1 MKQIS
6 IKITIWFL
14 LLALMSLCSLGL
26 AQDNAWPEFMNR
38 QVSLSVDNSLIK
50 DVIRLLAKQNNF
62 NISITGEELGKVSF
76 ILTEVPLSEA
86 LNAIL
91 TPNDLTWYIRNNI
104 VVVKRAGDLT
114 LDEIKTVVMNLKYIS
129 ANEAKLSVSHLLSE
143 GGKVEILIEKESSE
157 DVDVIPSRIMLS
169 DRIAVV
175 DEMLNILEKVDIPT
189 PQINISVK
197 LVETSLKNDKK
208 YGVDWPES
216 YSASLGGLI
225 DEETGLTSLGTYPID
240 GGDWVWG
247 KINVNQVQAVLD
259 WMVTNGNAKIL
270 SDPNI
275 TTISNKTSE
284 IGVTQTIPIETIN
297 RFTEG
302 AVIQDIVSFQDLEIG
317 ITLKVTARINE
328 DDVITLKVNPII
340 EEIIGYTG
348 PTDNQRPITSNRTM
362 TTEVRVKSG
371 ETLVMGGL
379 LKESKFETIK
389 KVPIIGSIPLL
400 GRLFQHRTVSTN
412 KTDLTIF
419 ITPHIIDEYADTEE

>member
-6 IKITIWFL
+6 IKRIIGIAL
-14 LLALMSLCSLGL
+14 LLLMSIGSSSLADQGS
-26 AQDNAWPEFMNR
+26 WPDFLDR
-38 QVSLSVDNSLIK
+38 KISLSVDDSPIR
-50 DVIRLLAKQNNF
+50 DVIRLLAKQNKF
-62 NISITGEELGKVSF
+62 NVSVTGEELGEVSF
-76 ILTEVPLSEA
+76 MLTDVPLSEA

-91 TPNDLTWYIRNNI
+91 TPNELTWYIKNNI
-104 VVVKRAGDLT
+104 VVVKKAGDLT
-114 LDEIKTVVMNLKYIS
+114 LDEVKTVVKNMKYIS

-143 GGKVEILIEKESSE
+143 GGKVEILIEKEGSDDT
-157 DVDVIPSRIMLS
+157 DVVPSRIMLS

-175 DEMLNILEKVDIPT
+175 DEMLSILKKVDKPT

-197 LVETSLKNDKK
+197 LVETSIKNDKK
-208 YGVDWPES
+208 YGVDWPETFD
-216 YSASLGGLI
+216 ATLGGLL
-225 DEETGLTSLGTYPID
+225 DEETGLSSLGTFPIE

-247 KINVNQVQAVLD
+247 KINVNQVKAVLD
-259 WMVTNGNAKIL
+259 LMVSNGNSKIL

-275 TTISNKTSE
+275 TTLSNKTSE
-284 IGVTQTIPIETIN
+284 IGVTTTIPIETIN

-317 ITLKVTARINE
+317 ITLKVTPRLNE
-328 DDVITLKVNPII
+328 ENVITLKVNPII

-362 TTEVRVKSG
+362 TTEVRVKHG

-400 GRLFQHRTVSTN
+400 GRLFQHRTVNVN

-419 ITPHIIDEYADTEE
+419 ITPHIIDDFAEVEE

>member
-6 IKITIWFL
+6 IKILLWFVVL
-14 LLALMSLCSLGL
+14 ICISLSSSVL
-26 AQDNAWPEFMNR
+26 AQDQAWPEFMNR
-38 QVSLSVDNSLIK
+38 QISLSVDNSPIK

-91 TPNDLTWYIRNNI
+91 TPNNLTWYIRNNI
-104 VVVKRAGDLT
+104 VVVKLAGNLT
-114 LDEIKTVVMNLKYIS
+114 LDEIKTVVINLKYIS

-143 GGKVEILIEKESSE
+143 GGKVEILIEKEGGE
-157 DVDVIPSRIMLS
+157 DDDVVPSRIMLS

-175 DEMLNILEKVDIPT
+175 DEMLKILEDVDIPM

-197 LVETSLKNDKK
+197 LVETSLNNDKK

-216 YSASLGGLI
+216 FSATIGGLS
-225 DEETGLTSLGTYPID
+225 DEESGLSGLGIYPLD
-240 GGDWVWG
+240 GGDWMWG
-247 KINVNQVQAVLD
+247 KINVDQVKAVLD
-259 WMVTNGNAKIL
+259 WMVSNGNAKIL

-284 IGVTQTIPIETIN
+284 IGITTTIPIETIN
-297 RFTEG
+297 RFSEG

-328 DDVITLKVNPII
+328 DNVITLKVNPII

-348 PTDNQRPITSNRTM
+348 PTNNQRPITSNRTM
-362 TTEVRVKSG
+362 TTEVRVKHG

-400 GRLFQHRTVSTN
+400 GRLFQHRTITSN

-419 ITPHIIDEYADTEE
+419 ITPHIIDEFASTEE